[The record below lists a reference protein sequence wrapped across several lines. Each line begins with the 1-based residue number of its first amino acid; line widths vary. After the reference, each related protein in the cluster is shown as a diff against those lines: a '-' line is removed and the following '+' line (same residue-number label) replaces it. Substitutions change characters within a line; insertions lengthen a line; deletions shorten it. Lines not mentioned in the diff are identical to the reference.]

1 MTNRNRNSSTFRAIR
16 SNSNAQ
22 FWGVSLIAVLVLF
35 IFIAGPFISIWALNT
50 LFGLGIA
57 YNFWT
62 WLAMVWT
69 MMVIGGVRSSVG
81 K

>member
-1 MTNRNRNSSTFRAIR
+1 MTNRNRYRNSSRFRVNMI
-16 SNSNAQ
+16 
-22 FWGVSLIAVLVLF
+22 LIAVLVSF
-35 IFIAGPFISIWALNT
+35 IFITGPFISIWALNT

-69 MMVIGGVRSSVG
+69 MMVIGGVRSGVS

>member
-1 MTNRNRNSSTFRAIR
+1 MTNRNRYRNSSRFQVNAI
-16 SNSNAQ
+16 
-22 FWGVSLIAVLVLF
+22 LIAVLMSF

-50 LFGLGIA
+50 LFGLGIS

-62 WLAMVWT
+62 WLAMAWA
-69 MMVIGGVRSSVG
+69 MMVIGGVHSSVS